1 MERPLVMGFKV
12 DILILSANFGNGHLS
27 ASLGIK
33 EHVHNINPK
42 INIKTVD
49 IFHVLIPKLSRLMYK
64 GYKVLV
70 KKVPKL
76 YNYFHYKDN
85 EKFGSNRSIIINK
98 YALSKLYNY
107 ILDIKPKLIISTFP
121 VASQYVS
128 KIKGICKLPIPFITC
143 ITDVVNGWEWITPNC
158 NKYFVA
164 TEDVKNNMVDIGIE
178 KDRII
183 VTGIP
188 IRKEFLKSPK
198 SLSNLSLPEEDSIL
212 TIMGGSMGLLPEDKD
227 FYQWLDTLNNL
238 TTLVLTGGNNHL
250 FESISKWGL
259 ENIIPL
265 KYVNE
270 VAYIMAESD
279 LLVTKAGGITLF
291 EAIASNVP
299 LIVYKPELG
308 QELENTKFIQ
318 EKSIGE
324 IAFNIDSL
332 ESIIINLLD
341 DKSRID
347 EYKVRMDKVKDNIN
361 MKALA
366 EECIKM
372 INNQ

>member
-1 MERPLVMGFKV
+1 
-12 DILILSANFGNGHLS
+12 
-27 ASLGIK
+27 
-33 EHVHNINPK
+33 
-42 INIKTVD
+42 
-49 IFHVLIPKLSRLMYK
+49 
-64 GYKVLV
+64 
-70 KKVPKL
+70 
-76 YNYFHYKDN
+76 
-85 EKFGSNRSIIINK
+85 
-98 YALSKLYNY
+98 
-107 ILDIKPKLIISTFP
+107 
-121 VASQYVS
+121 
-128 KIKGICKLPIPFITC
+128 
-143 ITDVVNGWEWITPNC
+143 
-158 NKYFVA
+158 
-164 TEDVKNNMVDIGIE
+164 IGIE

-198 SLSNLSLPEEDSIL
+198 FLASLSLPEEDSIL

-291 EAIASNVP
+291 EAVASNLP
-299 LIVYKPELG
+299 LIIYKPELG

-341 DKSRID
+341 
-347 EYKVRMDKVKDNIN
+347 
-361 MKALA
+361 
-366 EECIKM
+366 
-372 INNQ
+372 